1 MKKLFQTLPGL
12 LVGGLLILSAC
23 QMENAALDEPL
34 APAEASPLARMSYV
48 KWPGE
53 SNYEQLGAVEGVTVV
68 ACCGQPHAGSGDS
81 DAASGI
87 DNNTATWWHPNWS
100 SNTSGHTTDTT
111 PWTEGGGYSTV
122 AEYINE
128 ETSDPASGVQNGQGG
143 HWITLDLG
151 EQVDNLAALAYL
163 GRTQTDRMIRGYE
176 IWVSNSPI
184 QWDVSGA
191 TLAAKGVWGTGNE
204 YKYARFVPQSVQYIQ
219 LRQLRRIDDVTS
231 TGDYGCVAN
240 LQVETSTSTV
250 PGMDKS
256 LLISAYTQG
265 SVLLKTLDPSTP
277 RHNVLAEALA
287 SAKET
292 LGDPGLEDF
301 PLAGQSSIDA
311 AAETLLA
318 LINSL
323 DPPPKPPED

>member
-12 LVGGLLILSAC
+12 LMGGLLILSAC

-48 KWPGE
+48 NWPGE
-53 SNYEQLGAVEGVTVV
+53 SNYQKLDDAGVTAT

-81 DAASGI
+81 DAASAI
-87 DNNTATWWHPNWS
+87 DNNTGSWWHPNWS
-100 SNTSGHTTDTT
+100 SNTSGHTTDNAA
-111 PWTEGGGYSTV
+111 WTEGGDYSTV

-151 EQVDNLAALAYL
+151 APVENLAALAYL
-163 GRTQTDRMIRGYE
+163 GRTQADRMIRGYE
-176 IWVSNSPI
+176 VWVSNAPI
-184 QWDVSGA
+184 KWDVSNA
-191 TLAAKGVWGTGNE
+191 TLVARGTWGTADE
-204 YKYARFVPQSVQYIQ
+204 YKYARFVPVTAQYIQ
-219 LRQLRRIDDVTS
+219 LRQLRNIDGATS
-231 TGDYGCVAN
+231 TGDFGCVAN
-240 LQVETSTSTV
+240 LRLETSTSAF
-250 PGMDKS
+250 PGLDKS

-287 SAKET
+287 SAKKT

-301 PLAGQSSIDA
+301 PLAGQSSVDA
-311 AAETLLA
+311 AAETLFA